1 LKESYNWNIAE
12 SSIKHHQ
19 TNKPWKKVDP
29 FWKYFFTIIIIIII
43 IIIITITIWLLCF
56 KDSFM
61 FICFQLL
68 VL

>member
-19 TNKPWKKVDP
+19 TNKQWKKVDP

-43 IIIITITIWLLCF
+43 TIIIWLLCF